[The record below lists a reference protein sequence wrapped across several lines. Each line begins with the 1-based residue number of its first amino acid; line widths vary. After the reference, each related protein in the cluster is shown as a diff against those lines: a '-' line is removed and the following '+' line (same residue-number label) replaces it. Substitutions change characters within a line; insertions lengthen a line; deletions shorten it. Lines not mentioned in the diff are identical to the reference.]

1 MEFMLNYNI
10 PIIVANCLCIGYI
23 LKTLISSDKI
33 NKFIPLILGT
43 VGVLLNIWINKNINP
58 TILVEGMF
66 SGLSSTGLHQIFKQF
81 IDKK

>member
-1 MEFMLNYNI
+1 MEFMLNYNV
-10 PIIVANCLCIGYI
+10 PIIVANCLCLGYI
-23 LKTLISSDKI
+23 LKTLVPSDKI

-43 VGVLLNIWINKNINP
+43 IGVLLNIWINKTINP